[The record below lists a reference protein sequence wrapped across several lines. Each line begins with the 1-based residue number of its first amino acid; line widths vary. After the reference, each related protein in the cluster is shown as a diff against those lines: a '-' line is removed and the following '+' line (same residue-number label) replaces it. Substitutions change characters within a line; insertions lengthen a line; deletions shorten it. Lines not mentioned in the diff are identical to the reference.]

1 MSNGENLN
9 GKNFLNKTLEN
20 LKTIITVITGIVV
33 IGIAWGSMN
42 TTVQRHDTDIS
53 GLKTETLDL
62 RERAVKTVTN
72 YTNITKQLEN
82 MDDKLSKLLERQR

>member
-53 GLKTETLDL
+53 GLKTET
-62 RERAVKTVTN
+62 N